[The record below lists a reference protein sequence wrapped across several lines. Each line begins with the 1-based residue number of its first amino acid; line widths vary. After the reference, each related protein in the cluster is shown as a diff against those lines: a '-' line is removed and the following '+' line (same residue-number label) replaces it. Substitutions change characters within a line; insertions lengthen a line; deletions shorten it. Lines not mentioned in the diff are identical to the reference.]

1 MDFEELRNTLKQEQK
16 SKLAKL
22 EPDFYESVRTYLDGL
37 RDEQKTASGKEA
49 QFLTDELATA
59 SDRLQRIFN
68 LRIGKIVN
76 LASLSIMGEIGGIK
90 QDINMMTQVERDIY
104 DSVLGAVRH
113 GWVAVEQ
120 AIAGESV
127 VMGASVAP
135 STPVA
140 HVTPVTPV
148 TPVTSAAQVPPV
160 ESAPSVPEAVTGSSE
175 DEMVVGGVEGF
186 GMVSSSAPD
195 GYTIVRV
202 LKNIPTFVGTDSC
215 HYTLAKND
223 VVTLPD
229 LHATVLCKRRAVLPV
244 KMPGSPGAINVGC

>member
-37 RDEQKTASGKEA
+37 REEQKTASGKEA
-49 QFLTDELATA
+49 QFLADELETA
-59 SDRLQRIFN
+59 SDRLHRIFN

-90 QDINMMTQVERDIY
+90 HDIDMMTQIERDIY
-104 DSVLGAVRH
+104 DSVLGAVRQ
-113 GWVAVEQ
+113 GWSAVEQ
-120 AIAGESV
+120 AIAGEYV
-127 VMGASVAP
+127 ATGASVAP
-135 STPVA
+135 ITPVATATPVTPVA
-140 HVTPVTPV
+140 HVPYVKP
-148 TPVTSAAQVPPV
+148 APP
-160 ESAPSVPEAVTGSSE
+160 SPSPPAPEAVTARPAE
-175 DEMVVGGVEGF
+175 DVRDLEGVETVKIGT
-186 GMVSSSAPD
+186 PD

-244 KMPGSPGAINVGC
+244 EISS

>member
-37 RDEQKTASGKEA
+37 REEQKTASGKEA
-49 QFLTDELATA
+49 QFLADELETA

-90 QDINMMTQVERDIY
+90 QDINMMTRIERDIY
-104 DSVLGAVRH
+104 DSVLGAVRQ
-113 GWVAVEQ
+113 GWSAVEQ
-120 AIAGESV
+120 AIAGESIE
-127 VMGASVAP
+127 MGESVTP
-135 STPVA
+135 ITPVA
-140 HVTPVTPV
+140 PVTPV
-148 TPVTSAAQVPPV
+148 TPVTSAAHVPP
-160 ESAPSVPEAVTGSSE
+160 APPAPPVSSPPTPEAATARPAE
-175 DEMVVGGVEGF
+175 DAGDLEGVETVKMGT
-186 GMVSSSAPD
+186 PD

-244 KMPGSPGAINVGC
+244 EMSSVSG

>member
-1 MDFEELRNTLKQEQK
+1 MDFEELRNTLKLEQK

-37 RDEQKTASGKEA
+37 REEQKTASGKEA
-49 QFLTDELATA
+49 QFLADELETA

-90 QDINMMTQVERDIY
+90 QDINMMTQIERDIY
-104 DSVLGAVRH
+104 DSVLGAVRQ
-113 GWVAVEQ
+113 GWSAIEQ
-120 AIAGESV
+120 TIAGECV
-127 VMGASVAP
+127 ATGASVAP
-135 STPVA
+135 ITPVA
-140 HVTPVTPV
+140 PV
-148 TPVTSAAQVPPV
+148 TPVTSAAHVPPV
-160 ESAPSVPEAVTGSSE
+160 ESVESVTSVPEEVASRQSE
-175 DEMVVGGVEGF
+175 DAGDVRGVER
-186 GMVSSSAPD
+186 VETVNSSAPE

-202 LKNIPTFVGTDSC
+202 LKSIPTFVGTDSC

-229 LHATVLCKRRAVLPV
+229 LHAMVLCKRRAVLLV
-244 KMPGSPGAINVGC
+244 EMPSESG

>member
-37 RDEQKTASGKEA
+37 REEQKTASGKEA
-49 QFLTDELATA
+49 QFLADELETA

-90 QDINMMTQVERDIY
+90 QDIDMMTRIERDIY
-104 DSVLGAVRH
+104 DSVLGAVRQ
-113 GWVAVEQ
+113 GWSAVEQ
-120 AIAGESV
+120 VIAGESV
-127 VMGASVAP
+127 EMGESVTP
-135 STPVA
+135 ITPVA
-140 HVTPVTPV
+140 PVTPV
-148 TPVTSAAQVPPV
+148 TPVTSAAHVPP
-160 ESAPSVPEAVTGSSE
+160 APPAPPVSTPPAPEAATARPAEDTGNLE
-175 DEMVVGGVEGF
+175 GVETVKMGT
-186 GMVSSSAPD
+186 PD
-195 GYTIVRV
+195 GYAIVRV
-202 LKNIPTFVGTDSC
+202 LKSIPTFVGTDGH

-244 KMPGSPGAINVGC
+244 EMSSVSG

>member
-1 MDFEELRNTLKQEQK
+1 MDFEELRNTLKLEQK

-37 RDEQKTASGKEA
+37 REEQKTASGKEA
-49 QFLTDELATA
+49 QFLADELETA

-90 QDINMMTQVERDIY
+90 QDINMMTQIERDIY
-104 DSVLGAVRH
+104 DSVLGAVRQ
-113 GWVAVEQ
+113 GWSAIEQ
-120 AIAGESV
+120 TIAGECV
-127 VMGASVAP
+127 ATGASVAP
-135 STPVA
+135 ITPVA
-140 HVTPVTPV
+140 PV
-148 TPVTSAAQVPPV
+148 TPVTSAAHVPPV
-160 ESAPSVPEAVTGSSE
+160 ESVESVTSVPEEVASRQSE
-175 DEMVVGGVEGF
+175 DAGDVRGVER
-186 GMVSSSAPD
+186 VETVNSSAPE

-202 LKNIPTFVGTDSC
+202 LKSIPTFVGTDSC

-229 LHATVLCKRRAVLPV
+229 LHAMVLCKRRAVLPV
-244 KMPGSPGAINVGC
+244 EMPSESG

>member
-37 RDEQKTASGKEA
+37 REEQKTASGKEA
-49 QFLTDELATA
+49 QFLADELETA

-90 QDINMMTQVERDIY
+90 QDIDMMTRIERDIY
-104 DSVLGAVRH
+104 DSVLGAVRQ
-113 GWVAVEQ
+113 GWSAVEQ

-127 VMGASVAP
+127 EMGESVTP
-135 STPVA
+135 ITPVA
-140 HVTPVTPV
+140 PVTPV
-148 TPVTSAAQVPPV
+148 TPVTSAAHVPPV
-160 ESAPSVPEAVTGSSE
+160 ESVTSVPEEVADRPSE
-175 DEMVVGGVEGF
+175 
-186 GMVSSSAPD
+186 
-195 GYTIVRV
+195 
-202 LKNIPTFVGTDSC
+202 TFVGTDSC

-244 KMPGSPGAINVGC
+244 EMSSVSG

>member
-37 RDEQKTASGKEA
+37 REEQKTASGKEA
-49 QFLTDELATA
+49 QFLADELETA

-68 LRIGKIVN
+68 RRIGKIVN

-90 QDINMMTQVERDIY
+90 QNIDMMAQIERDIY
-104 DSVLGAVRH
+104 DSVLGAVQQ
-113 GWVAVEQ
+113 GWSAVEQ
-120 AIAGESV
+120 AIAGEPV
-127 VMGASVAP
+127 ETGALV
-135 STPVA
+135 TPVA
-140 HVTPVTPV
+140 PVTPV
-148 TPVTSAAQVPPV
+148 TPVAHVPLVEPAPPV
-160 ESAPSVPEAVTGSSE
+160 YSPPAPEAATDSPPI
-175 DEMVVGGVEGF
+175 DAKDIKGVETANSG
-186 GMVSSSAPD
+186 APD

-202 LKNIPTFVGTDSC
+202 LKNIPTFVGTDSH

-223 VVTLPD
+223 VVTLPA

-244 KMPGSPGAINVGC
+244 EMSSVSG

>member
-1 MDFEELRNTLKQEQK
+1 MDFEELRNTLKLEQK

-37 RDEQKTASGKEA
+37 REEQKTASGKEA
-49 QFLTDELATA
+49 QFLADELETA

-90 QDINMMTQVERDIY
+90 QDINMMTQIERDIY
-104 DSVLGAVRH
+104 DSVLGAVRQ
-113 GWVAVEQ
+113 GWSAIEQ
-120 AIAGESV
+120 TIAGECV
-127 VMGASVAP
+127 ATGASVAP
-135 STPVA
+135 ITPVA
-140 HVTPVTPV
+140 PV
-148 TPVTSAAQVPPV
+148 TPVTSAAHVPPV
-160 ESAPSVPEAVTGSSE
+160 ESVESVTSVPEEVASRQSE
-175 DEMVVGGVEGF
+175 DAGDVRGVER
-186 GMVSSSAPD
+186 VETVNSSAPE

-202 LKNIPTFVGTDSC
+202 LKSIPTFVGTDSC

-229 LHATVLCKRRAVLPV
+229 LHAMVLCKRRAVLPV
-244 KMPGSPGAINVGC
+244 EMPSESV

>member
-1 MDFEELRNTLKQEQK
+1 MDFEELRNTLKHEQK

-37 RDEQKTASGKEA
+37 REEQKTASGKEA
-49 QFLTDELATA
+49 QFLADELETA

-90 QDINMMTQVERDIY
+90 QDIDMMTRIERDIY
-104 DSVLGAVRH
+104 DSVLGAVRQ
-113 GWVAVEQ
+113 GWSAVEQ

-127 VMGASVAP
+127 EMGESVTP
-135 STPVA
+135 ITPVA
-140 HVTPVTPV
+140 PVTPV
-148 TPVTSAAQVPPV
+148 TPVTSAAHVPPV
-160 ESAPSVPEAVTGSSE
+160 ESVTSVPEEVADRQSE
-175 DEMVVGGVEGF
+175 DAGDLKGVETVKMGT
-186 GMVSSSAPD
+186 PD
-195 GYTIVRV
+195 GYAIVRV

-244 KMPGSPGAINVGC
+244 EMSSVSG

>member
-37 RDEQKTASGKEA
+37 REEQKTASGKEA
-49 QFLTDELATA
+49 QFLADELETA

-90 QDINMMTQVERDIY
+90 QDINMMTQIEHGIY
-104 DSVLGAVRH
+104 DSVLGAVRQ
-113 GWVAVEQ
+113 GWSAVEQ
-120 AIAGESV
+120 VIAGESV
-127 VMGASVAP
+127 ATGASVAP
-135 STPVA
+135 VTPVA
-140 HVTPVTPV
+140 PVTSVPATPV
-148 TPVTSAAQVPPV
+148 TPVTSAAHVPPV
-160 ESAPSVPEAVTGSSE
+160 ESVTSVPEEVADRQSE
-175 DEMVVGGVEGF
+175 DVGEVGGVEG
-186 GMVSSSAPD
+186 VEIVDSSAPD

-244 KMPGSPGAINVGC
+244 EMSSVPG

>member
-37 RDEQKTASGKEA
+37 REEQKTASGKEA
-49 QFLTDELATA
+49 QFLADELETA

-90 QDINMMTQVERDIY
+90 RDIDMMTRIERDIY
-104 DSVLGAVRH
+104 DSVLGAVRQ
-113 GWVAVEQ
+113 GWSAVEQ

-127 VMGASVAP
+127 EMGESVTP
-135 STPVA
+135 ITPVA
-140 HVTPVTPV
+140 PVTPV
-148 TPVTSAAQVPPV
+148 TPVTSAAHVPPV
-160 ESAPSVPEAVTGSSE
+160 ESVTSVPEEVVDRPSE
-175 DEMVVGGVEGF
+175 DVGEVGGVEG
-186 GMVSSSAPD
+186 VEIADSSAPD

-202 LKNIPTFVGTDSC
+202 LKSIPTFVGTDSH

-244 KMPGSPGAINVGC
+244 EMSSVSG

>member
-37 RDEQKTASGKEA
+37 RDERKTASGKEA

-90 QDINMMTQVERDIY
+90 QDIDVMTQIERDIY

-135 STPVA
+135 ITPVA
-140 HVTPVTPV
+140 PVTPV
-148 TPVTSAAQVPPV
+148 LPVTSAAQVPPV
-160 ESAPSVPEAVTGSSE
+160 ESVPSAPEAVAGRSSE
-175 DEMVVGGVEGF
+175 DEGVVGGVEGV

-229 LHATVLCKRRAVLPV
+229 LHATVLCKRRVVLPV
-244 KMPGSPGAINVGC
+244 EMFRESGCD